1 MINDPWRLYDA
12 LIEGVDPSWKVDY
25 YSQGVT
31 WCEVFSG
38 DNSGVAM
45 CIHERGPGPEFPDPV
60 EGMSLRDMA
69 AMVKSWN
76 YLEASLG
83 TAALNCYYNTVEKVN
98 ALGGFRDLEISTG
111 AIDIEKRKQLNAFIA
126 FQDEIAGKKVAVV
139 GHFPHIE
146 RKIGGISDLIIIERR
161 PKKGDYP
168 DPSSEYI
175 LREQDYAF
183 ITGSTLTNKTL
194 PRLLE
199 VAGDR
204 CKVSLV
210 GPSACMAPVLFE
222 MGLHNI
228 SGYCATDQKLLDQ
241 AIRRGDVMAIY
252 DAGYMVSID
261 RPF

>member
-25 YSQGVT
+25 YTQGVT

-38 DNSGVAM
+38 DNSGIAM

-60 EGMSLRDMA
+60 DGMSLQDMA

-98 ALGGFRDLEISTG
+98 ALGGFRGLEIGTG
-111 AIDIEKRKQLNAFIA
+111 AIDPEKRKQLNAFIA

-146 RKIGGISDLIIIERR
+146 RKIGSISDLIIIERR

-168 DPSSEYI
+168 DPASEYI
-175 LREQDYAF
+175 LREHDYAF
-183 ITGSTLTNKTL
+183 IVTEILCNH
-194 PRLLE
+194 
-199 VAGDR
+199 V
-204 CKVSLV
+204 KVDVTFIIIVDVRNNSPCNIVVL
-210 GPSACMAPVLFE
+210 ACL
-222 MGLHNI
+222 NI
-228 SGYCATDQKLLDQ
+228 ARVPNVICWHVDLC
-241 AIRRGDVMAIY
+241 DVKKQCI
-252 DAGYMVSID
+252 
-261 RPF
+261 